1 LQLFINGR
9 VTSQAVTGVQRY
21 AEELLRALD
30 GELGRPN
37 AAWEAASFS
46 LLVPPDARRLRTFKH
61 ISIRQ
66 VGRLR
71 GHAWEQLELPWHARG
86 GLLLSL
92 ANTGPLMKRHQVAT
106 VHDASVFAFPE
117 AYSAAFRMWYQFLL
131 PALGRR
137 VRRVVTDSE
146 FSKAELIRYS
156 HIPADKLKVIL
167 LSGEHIRT
175 AQAECGV
182 LTSLGLRP
190 RAYALAV
197 GSQGPHK
204 NFKVIMDSLQYLP
217 ARGFD
222 VVVAGGQNRRIFSRA
237 AEPLDPE
244 IKQAGYV
251 SDGELRALYENAGCF
266 VYPSLYEGFGLP
278 PVEAMACGCPVVVSR
293 EASLPEVCG
302 NAALYCDARSP
313 ASVAEAMQRVMGDP
327 DLQERLRGLGRSRA
341 SQLTWAAAARSLL
354 GLIEEIASR

>member
-1 LQLFINGR
+1 M
-9 VTSQAVTGVQRY
+9 QRY

-30 GELGRPN
+30 GEVGRPN
-37 AAWEAASFS
+37 GAWHAASFS
-46 LLVPPDARRLRTFKH
+46 LLVPRDARRLPTFKH
-61 ISIRQ
+61 ISVRQ

-92 ANTGPLMKRHQVAT
+92 ANTGPLMKREQVAT
-106 VHDASVFAFPE
+106 VHDASVFVFPD
-117 AYSAAFRMWYQFLL
+117 AYSTAFRRWYQFLL
-131 PALGRR
+131 PVLGRR

-146 FSKAELIRYS
+146 FSKAELIRYAR
-156 HIPADKLKVIL
+156 IPAEKLKVIL

-175 AQAECGV
+175 APAECGV
-182 LTSLGLRP
+182 LTRLGLRP

-197 GSQGPHK
+197 GSQAPHK
-204 NFKVIMDSLQYLP
+204 NLKVLLDSLQYLP
-217 ARGFD
+217 ARSFD
-222 VVVAGGQNRRIFSRA
+222 VVVAGGQNPRIFSREGNA
-237 AEPLDPE
+237 LGPE

-278 PVEAMACGCPVVVSR
+278 PIEAMTCGCPVVVSR

-313 ASVAEAMQRVMGDP
+313 ASVAESVAQVMHDGV
-327 DLQERLRGLGRSRA
+327 LQDHLRTLGRRRA
-341 SQLTWAAAARSLL
+341 SELTWSGAARSLL
-354 GLIEEIASR
+354 SILDEVTAG